1 MLIAFE
7 LISRKVTLYKSKIV
21 LYYCNMTS
29 LSISEL
35 RADISKAVKS
45 AKKNPIEISKH
56 GEPVAVLVS
65 PSLYEKMIGALEE
78 LEDIAAFDEAIK
90 RKDESVLWEK
100 ARKDLGLA

>member
-1 MLIAFE
+1 
-7 LISRKVTLYKSKIV
+7 LYKTINISYT
-21 LYYCNMTS
+21 LPMTS

-35 RADISKAVKS
+35 RADISKAVKT
-45 AKKNPIEISKH
+45 AKKSPIEISRH

-65 PSLYEKMIGALEE
+65 PSLYEKMMEAMEE

-90 RKDESVLWEK
+90 RKDESIPWEK

>member
-1 MLIAFE
+1 MYKTIN
-7 LISRKVTLYKSKIV
+7 ISYTLP
-21 LYYCNMTS
+21 MTS

-35 RADISKAVKS
+35 RADISKAVKT
-45 AKKNPIEISKH
+45 AKKSPIEISRH

-65 PSLYEKMIGALEE
+65 PSLYEKMMEAMEE

-90 RKDESVLWEK
+90 RKDESIPWEK